1 MANDKFQRG
10 MNKGL
15 NKSSSYPAGCEH
27 SRVLNSTG
35 NTEKHVAKTKGNVKI
50 NGESMGNNSISFNMK
65 MQPVRDEY
73 KKYINKYIYNRVK
86 FRDSFGYARSC
97 RVLARRN
104 MLASRGLAIT
114 RHV

>member
-35 NTEKHVAKTKGNVKI
+35 NTEKHVAKTKRNIKI

-73 KKYINKYIYNRVK
+73 KKYINKYIYNRVRENFAIHSATRVRVK
-86 FRDSFGYARSC
+86 F
-97 RVLARRN
+97 
-104 MLASRGLAIT
+104 
-114 RHV
+114 